1 VLAELRKAK
10 LPTNVTLDAIG
21 AGANEPRF
29 KAEPTARD
37 PQSRYVGIVVEIP

>member
-1 VLAELRKAK
+1 
-10 LPTNVTLDAIG
+10 LDAIG

-37 PQSRYVGIVVEIP
+37 PQNRYVGIVVEIP